1 MRRAAFV
8 GFPSP
13 ADGRSAAGAPGK
25 LVSLAKRDPAAYK
38 RQARREFFDRRR
50 KNRAFQHPD
59 RGGGINWKPTSKS
72 KAWTNPCDSA
82 MTLERTRTITL
93 PPPPSPCGPLGTGG
107 SDYGN
112 LKLSRYV
119 LAQNRR
125 CGYNFGDDKLD
136 PRKSAEA
143 ASDQAVTSNAAVF
156 TTGAGMQK
164 QEKFFV

>member
-1 MRRAAFV
+1 MDDQQRALLGSWSRSQSATQPRTSGKRGASCSISGEKTAF
-8 GFPSP
+8 SP
-13 ADGRSAAGAPGK
+13 
-25 LVSLAKRDPAAYK
+25 
-38 RQARREFFDRRR
+38 
-50 KNRAFQHPD
+50 HPD
-59 RGGGINWKPTSKS
+59 RGGGKNRKPTSKS

-112 LKLSRYV
+112 LKLSRHV
-119 LAQNRR
+119 LAQSRR